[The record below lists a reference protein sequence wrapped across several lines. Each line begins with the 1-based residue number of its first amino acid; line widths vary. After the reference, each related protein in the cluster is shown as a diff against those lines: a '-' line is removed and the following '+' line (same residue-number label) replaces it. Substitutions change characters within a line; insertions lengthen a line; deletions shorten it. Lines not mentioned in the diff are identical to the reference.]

1 MAEDH
6 QHAEETA
13 FQQTTTNHHT
23 YRQAHLLCATSIM
36 LSSLL
41 QIHIQDRTDC
51 HGIAG
56 SDIHLDLR

>member
-13 FQQTTTNHHT
+13 FPADHHI

-51 HGIAG
+51 HDIIG